1 MTIDAARTTRRY
13 SGYRNV
19 TICPFALIAV
29 MIGRR
34 YRAVK
39 PGRDR
44 ELVGLAAP
52 NRQHQVGGDDRDANG
67 DQRLPEFIAG
77 QALEDQD
84 LKQRSNDAQW
94 QARPR

>member
-29 MIGRR
+29 MMGV
-34 YRAVK
+34 ATA
-39 PGRDR
+39 PSSQGGNR

-52 NRQHQVGGDDRDANG
+52 NRQHQVGGDDRDADG
-67 DQRLPEFIAG
+67 DQRLPEFVAG

-84 LKQRSNDAQW
+84 LKQRANDAQW
-94 QARPR
+94 RARPR